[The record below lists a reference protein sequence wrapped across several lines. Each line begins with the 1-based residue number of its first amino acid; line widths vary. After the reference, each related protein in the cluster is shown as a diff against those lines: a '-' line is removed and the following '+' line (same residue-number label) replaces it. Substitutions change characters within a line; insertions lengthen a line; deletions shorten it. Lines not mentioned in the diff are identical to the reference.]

1 MIVLLEFDSTNKT
14 NLPINVAAVSR
25 LLVRVF
31 IRNSGPKRRLARGCL
46 LLEPAVLGEGKERN
60 IISPVCEYALDSG
73 AQSVVSDRN
82 WGRPSLL
89 LLGNDGLG
97 VHT

>member
-1 MIVLLEFDSTNKT
+1 MVSVEFLLEKHAY
-14 NLPINVAAVSR
+14 PKVALTSR
-25 LLVRVF
+25 Q
-31 IRNSGPKRRLARGCL
+31 PKRRLARGCL

-73 AQSVVSDRN
+73 AQSLVSDRN